1 MPDVKAKNDSKFPK
15 KTSRKKTTN
24 YLVI

>member
-1 MPDVKAKNDSKFPK
+1 MLDVKAKNDSKFSQ